1 MMSLSAAFSNVP
13 KTICGASDKTLL
25 SANCELARFKS
36 RNNTSLLSDFSF
48 ETTSKRLFFG
58 NVNVSESFV

>member
-13 KTICGASDKTLL
+13 KTICGASDKTPL